1 MSQVC
6 IQLLD
11 QFICSIVYL
20 LVINMG
26 FSALASEQ
34 RGFLWKD
41 LPQVSITFR
50 KTQGHFL
57 LQSTQNFELTSTKT
71 LRVLDETWLSR
82 ERKGKCLSCASIYG
96 GQEQ

>member
-71 LRVLDETWLSR
+71 LRVLAESR
-82 ERKGKCLSCASIYG
+82 EKRQMLVMCFNLW
-96 GQEQ
+96 